1 MEEVV
6 LGMIDLKEDQKII
19 IENVRRMAREQIAPL
34 AAEIDRNG
42 EFRWDIARMLAE
54 MGLFQIYLPSEYG
67 GLEEDACLMF
77 CLCIEEVAKACAS
90 SALGIIIQAVG
101 SFPIIEAGSPDQKER
116 FFPRLSTG
124 KELVAYLVTEPQAGS
139 DVSAIQTKGT
149 KIDGKYILSGRKCF
163 ATNGGVAALATVL
176 CNTGEGEPTFFILEM
191 DYEGVILGRKEDKLG
206 FRGSNTQDV
215 ILEDVHVPEEDRIGS
230 EGEGFK
236 IAMKDFD
243 MSRPGVAALAL
254 GIAESAVDLA
264 VAYASQRFTFGK
276 PLVKHQA
283 IEFMIADAYT
293 AIEAA
298 RGLMIRAAQMKD
310 RGIQNTKLS
319 SMAKYFSSDAAMRIT
334 TDVVQILG
342 GYGYCRDF
350 PAERMFRD
358 AKLTQIFE
366 GANQIQRMVVGR
378 EILKEKG
385 IQL

>member
-1 MEEVV
+1 M
-6 LGMIDLKEDQKII
+6 LDLKQDQKIV
-19 IENVRRMAREQIAPL
+19 IENVRRMARDQIAPL
-34 AAEIDRNG
+34 AAEIDRKG

-54 MGLFQIYLPSEYG
+54 MGLFQIHLPSEYG

-77 CLCIEEVAKACAS
+77 CLCIEEVAKACPS

-101 SFPIIEAGSPDQKER
+101 SFPIIDAGSTEQRER

-139 DVSAIQTKGT
+139 DVSAIRTKGT
-149 KIDGKYILSGRKCF
+149 KMGGEYILNGRKCF
-163 ATNGGVAALATVL
+163 ATNGGVAALATIL
-176 CNTGEGEPTFFILEM
+176 CHTGEGQPTFFVIEM

-215 ILEDVHVPEEDRIGS
+215 VLENVHVPVENLIGR

-254 GIAESAVDLA
+254 GIAGSAIDMA
-264 VAYASQRFTFGK
+264 VEYASQRYTFGK
-276 PLVKHQA
+276 PLVQHQA
-283 IEFMIADAYT
+283 IKFMIADAYT
-293 AIEAA
+293 YIEAA
-298 RGLMIRAAQMKD
+298 RGLMVRAARLKD
-310 RGIQNTKLS
+310 QGKRNTKLS

-342 GYGYCRDF
+342 GYGYCKDF

-378 EILKEKG
+378 EILREKG
-385 IQL
+385 VQV